1 MPHESKRVVPNM
13 KSFRKILCL
22 SLCLLAACLLAL
34 PCAQADGAWGQYAS
48 LKMKIATRTGPSTDY
63 TEPGTFFPDTW
74 RNQQVRVL
82 TRGQTNGTWWLQ
94 IEFENKGS
102 RYRAYTGLKRV
113 NVDISTVPDEYPMG
127 TAYIAGDMYPI
138 GFYGPGTDY
147 ARIPQDIPPAL
158 SGTVMDAE
166 NGFVLFDFYDPNLGQ
181 QRRAWVDYETLF
193 ITWNDG
199 STSAYYVYPEEDP
212 HVSWTDYSS
221 SAYPNATRVPNS
233 TYTMAT
239 PETRAQFAP
248 GQMFYKTDNPNTWLE
263 MLDYGQQGN
272 LTYVNLYLDGTVRYD
287 GLSIYMTGL
296 NDGVFTTEDGSYG
309 DVHFATGQID
319 FNIYLPKYNASC
331 EMTMR

>member
-13 KSFRKILCL
+13 KNFRKILCL

-82 TRGQTNGTWWLQ
+82 TRCQTNGTWWLQ

-138 GFYGPGTDY
+138 GFYGPGTGTFLLLLLTGA
-147 ARIPQDIPPAL
+147 ARMPLSDSAGITKVINLSSNIAAL
-158 SGTVMDAE
+158 AVYIFSG
-166 NGFVLFDFYDPNLGQ
+166 NVLYPLGL
-181 QRRAWVDYETLF
+181 AAGVFSIAGNYL
-193 ITWNDG
+193 G
-199 STSAYYVYPEEDP
+199 
-212 HVSWTDYSS
+212 
-221 SAYPNATRVPNS
+221 TRVFTAKGSRGVKPIMI
-233 TYTMAT
+233 TVLGIFFIKLCY
-239 PETRAQFAP
+239 ELFFA
-248 GQMFYKTDNPNTWLE
+248 K
-263 MLDYGQQGN
+263 
-272 LTYVNLYLDGTVRYD
+272 
-287 GLSIYMTGL
+287 
-296 NDGVFTTEDGSYG
+296 
-309 DVHFATGQID
+309 
-319 FNIYLPKYNASC
+319 
-331 EMTMR
+331 